1 MQHPFSFKNIFPDIA
16 AWILITLFVYAA
28 SSKIADFQKFS
39 IQLGQSPLLT
49 SMRHLVA
56 WIIPTIEFI
65 IALMLAFSKTR
76 LKAFY
81 ASYTLMVVF
90 TLYIIAITRFSDY
103 VPCSCGGI
111 LQHMTWNQHLIFN
124 LFILAI
130 TLAGIILSN
139 NKQDIFIAIKSGET
153 ENL

>member
-1 MQHPFSFKNIFPDIA
+1 
-16 AWILITLFVYAA
+16 
-28 SSKIADFQKFS
+28 
-39 IQLGQSPLLT
+39 
-49 SMRHLVA
+49 
-56 WIIPTIEFI
+56 
-65 IALMLAFSKTR
+65 MLAFSKTR